1 LAELF
6 DVEELKKYLLPDEL
20 AQLGMGGN

>member
-6 DVEELKKYLLPDEL
+6 DVEELKKYLLPNEL